1 VHAFKSLLL
10 KNTGFDAIAF
20 DLGFLVIFS
29 VVSLGAATMLSGGR
43 CSAAG
48 SLTRGTGTNPRR
60 RSPAPVVADR
70 ETRARLLEEGRRL
83 FAAKGFR
90 RVTVREI
97 CTAAGANVA
106 AVNYYF
112 GDKLGLYREVL
123 DGAIAVMLQTTE
135 QAREAGEGGTPEQ
148 KLRAFIRVFLQRIGQ
163 AKDPWIHQVMTHE
176 MAEPTDALEEVVRR
190 VIVPRIDYMRDLVAD
205 ILDLKASDDRVL
217 RCVLSVQSQLHA
229 MANPVSKR
237 LVPGFAADAEAVDRL
252 AQHIADFSIGGIR
265 SLRKR

>member
-1 VHAFKSLLL
+1 MRQ
-10 KNTGFDAIAF
+10 
-20 DLGFLVIFS
+20 
-29 VVSLGAATMLSGGR
+29 ATS
-43 CSAAG
+43 
-48 SLTRGTGTNPRR
+48 TRPTRMVRR
-60 RSPAPVVADR
+60 RRRPAAPVVADR

-90 RVTVREI
+90 SVTVREI

-123 DGAIAVMLQTTE
+123 DGAIAVMQQSTDR
-135 QAREAGEGGTPEQ
+135 AREAGEGGTPEQ
-148 KLRAFIRVFLQRIGQ
+148 KLRAFIRVFLQRLGQ
-163 AKDPWIHQVMTHE
+163 VKDPWIHQMMTHE
-176 MAEPTDALEEVVRR
+176 MAEPTAALDDVVRR
-190 VIVPRIDYMRDLVAD
+190 VIVPRIDYMRELVAD
-205 ILDLKASDDRVL
+205 ILDVEAADDRVL
-217 RCVLSVQSQLHA
+217 RCVLSVQSQFHAA

-237 LVPGFAADAEAVDRL
+237 LVPGFTGDSEAVDRL

>member
-1 VHAFKSLLL
+1 
-10 KNTGFDAIAF
+10 
-20 DLGFLVIFS
+20 
-29 VVSLGAATMLSGGR
+29 
-43 CSAAG
+43 
-48 SLTRGTGTNPRR
+48 
-60 RSPAPVVADR
+60 VVADR

-90 RVTVREI
+90 SVTVREI

-123 DGAIAVMLQTTE
+123 DGAIAVMQQSTDR
-135 QAREAGEGGTPEQ
+135 AREAGEGGTPEQ
-148 KLRAFIRVFLQRIGQ
+148 KLRAFIRVFLQRLGQ
-163 AKDPWIHQVMTHE
+163 VKDPWIHQMMTHE
-176 MAEPTDALEEVVRR
+176 MAEPTAALDEVVRR
-190 VIVPRIDYMRDLVAD
+190 VIVPRIDYMRELVAD
-205 ILDLKASDDRVL
+205 ILDVEAADDRVL
-217 RCVLSVQSQLHA
+217 RCVLSVQSQFHAA

-237 LVPGFAADAEAVDRL
+237 LVPGFTGDSEAVDRL

>member
-1 VHAFKSLLL
+1 VRQAAS
-10 KNTGFDAIAF
+10 ARAAR
-20 DLGFLVIFS
+20 
-29 VVSLGAATMLSGGR
+29 VV
-43 CSAAG
+43 
-48 SLTRGTGTNPRR
+48 PRR
-60 RSPAPVVADR
+60 RTTAVHAAADG

-90 RVTVREI
+90 SVTVREL

-123 DGAIAVMLQTTE
+123 DGAIAVMQQSTE
-135 QAREAGEGGTPEQ
+135 RARQAGDGGTPEQ
-148 KLRAFIRVFLQRIGQ
+148 KLRAFIRVFLQRLGQ
-163 AKDPWIHQVMTHE
+163 VKDPWIHQMMTHE
-176 MAEPTDALEEVVRR
+176 MAEPTEALDEVVRR
-190 VIVPRIDYMRDLVAD
+190 VIVPRIDYMRELVAD
-205 ILDLKASDDRVL
+205 ILGVEAADDRVL
-217 RCVLSVQSQLHA
+217 RCVLSVQSQFHAA

-237 LVPGFAADAEAVDRL
+237 LVPGFTGDSEAVDRL

>member
-1 VHAFKSLLL
+1 MRQ
-10 KNTGFDAIAF
+10 
-20 DLGFLVIFS
+20 
-29 VVSLGAATMLSGGR
+29 ATS
-43 CSAAG
+43 
-48 SLTRGTGTNPRR
+48 TRPTRMVRR
-60 RSPAPVVADR
+60 RRNPAAPVVADR

-90 RVTVREI
+90 SVTVREI

-123 DGAIAVMLQTTE
+123 DGAIAVMQQSTDR
-135 QAREAGEGGTPEQ
+135 AREAGEGGTPEQ
-148 KLRAFIRVFLQRIGQ
+148 KLRAFIRVFLQRLGQ
-163 AKDPWIHQVMTHE
+163 VKDPWIHQMMTHE
-176 MAEPTDALEEVVRR
+176 MAEPTAALDEVVRR
-190 VIVPRIDYMRDLVAD
+190 VIVPRIDYMRELVAD
-205 ILDLKASDDRVL
+205 ILDVEAADDRVL
-217 RCVLSVQSQLHA
+217 RCVLSVQSQFHAA

-237 LVPGFAADAEAVDRL
+237 LVPGFTGDSEAVDRL

>member
-1 VHAFKSLLL
+1 VRQA
-10 KNTGFDAIAF
+10 
-20 DLGFLVIFS
+20 
-29 VVSLGAATMLSGGR
+29 
-43 CSAAG
+43 
-48 SLTRGTGTNPRR
+48 SLTRATRAAPRR
-60 RSPAPVVADR
+60 RSSSAAVVADR

-90 RVTVREI
+90 SVTVREI

-106 AVNYYF
+106 SVNYYF

-123 DGAIAVMLQTTE
+123 DGAIAVMQQSTDR
-135 QAREAGEGGTPEQ
+135 AREAGEGGTPEQ

-163 AKDPWIHQVMTHE
+163 VKDPWIHQMMTHE
-176 MAEPTDALEEVVRR
+176 MAEPTAALDEVVRR
-190 VIVPRIDYMRDLVAD
+190 VIVPRIDYMRELVAD
-205 ILDLKASDDRVL
+205 ILDVEAADDRVL
-217 RCVLSVQSQLHA
+217 RCVLSVQSQFHAA

-237 LVPGFAADAEAVDRL
+237 LVPGFTGDPEAVDRL

>member
-1 VHAFKSLLL
+1 VRQA
-10 KNTGFDAIAF
+10 
-20 DLGFLVIFS
+20 
-29 VVSLGAATMLSGGR
+29 
-43 CSAAG
+43 
-48 SLTRGTGTNPRR
+48 SLTRATRAVPRR

-135 QAREAGEGGTPEQ
+135 RAREAGEGGTPEQ

-176 MAEPTDALEEVVRR
+176 MAEPTDALDEVVRR
-190 VIVPRIDYMRDLVAD
+190 VIVPRIDYMRELVAG
-205 ILDLKASDDRVL
+205 ILELGTEDDRVL
-217 RCVLSVQSQLHA
+217 RCVLSVQSQFHAA

-237 LVPGFAADAEAVDRL
+237 LVPGFTADPEAVDRL

>member
-1 VHAFKSLLL
+1 MRQALS
-10 KNTGFDAIAF
+10 TRA
-20 DLGFLVIFS
+20 S
-29 VVSLGAATMLSGGR
+29 RVV
-43 CSAAG
+43 
-48 SLTRGTGTNPRR
+48 PRR
-60 RSPAPVVADR
+60 RSPAAPVVADR

-135 QAREAGEGGTPEQ
+135 RAREAGEGGTPEQ

-163 AKDPWIHQVMTHE
+163 AKDPWIHQMMTHE
-176 MAEPTDALEEVVRR
+176 MAEPTDALDEVVRR
-190 VIVPRIDYMRDLVAD
+190 VIAPRIDYMRELVAD
-205 ILDLKASDDRVL
+205 ILDVGTADDRVL
-217 RCVLSVQSQLHA
+217 RCVLSVQSQFHAA

-237 LVPGFAADAEAVDRL
+237 LVPGFTGDPEAVDRL